1 MRRQLPA
8 NTRRKCAWPANSG
21 TQSISLLETGRFHVH
36 GSTASHIIHAS
47 LESVVPVIRL
57 TAAWHAVFQ
66 LPRFSFDNNTLRLS
80 RGRPLLWISITVK
93 TSSSTTHLGAYVI
106 ALTNGR
112 KRLRS
117 DSTASSPA
125 RPARKRRTPSLT
137 DSIKLIEC
145 AVCMN
150 SKPPGQFKKFPSCP
164 INPCKRTCNFCCTR
178 HVKISLIENPLTE
191 IACFSCAELIP
202 RQILVDQFLRSKEDK
217 EHYQFRLKQA
227 GLRERNERECIF
239 GECIHFQIHDP
250 AADGRLIACEKCCRQ
265 SCHPCMAPEHSGKT
279 CEAYQSRLQTAHAA
293 GEAAT
298 KDAFAQGYT
307 AIEQI
312 AAKGNKAHDPSC
324 KNSIRSKEDT
334 RFVQR
339 KDGRPRVREKIHPSH
354 PVEELK
360 ITSDDAENTSVVDGA

>member
-1 MRRQLPA
+1 M
-8 NTRRKCAWPANSG
+8 
-21 TQSISLLETGRFHVH
+21 
-36 GSTASHIIHAS
+36 
-47 LESVVPVIRL
+47 
-57 TAAWHAVFQ
+57 
-66 LPRFSFDNNTLRLS
+66 
-80 RGRPLLWISITVK
+80 
-93 TSSSTTHLGAYVI
+93 

-265 SCHPCMAPEHSGKT
+265 SCHPCMAPEHSGET
-279 CEAYQSRLQTAHAA
+279 CEAYQSRLQTAYAA

-307 AIEQI
+307 AMEQI
-312 AAKGNKAHDPSC
+312 GKLGRSGPKEKRPVHCPGCGLWTERAEGCRRARCPTCKMEFCIGCGAKYLGRNSVAAKGNKAHDPSC
-324 KNSIRSKEDT
+324 KNSIRSKEDM

-354 PVEELK
+354 PVEELE
-360 ITSDDAENTSVVDGA
+360 ITSDDAENTSVVDGAQEAGTDVQTDSVKVQAVSDQE